1 MSARETDLEEYV
13 PRQANLLPQV
23 PALILRHAQIRWSN
37 WIAAQ
42 WGKTTEV
49 TFPDLGCL
57 WSSMDNQEP
66 WEPTF
71 PAGYE
76 FPNPPSTG
84 GGYGRHGD
92 ASGGGLATGAAP
104 TFSAA
109 ASTAA
114 AAAAEAARAAATA
127 AAART
132 AAASAAATTAAAL
145 AAAGGGGGRPRARAP
160 TADPPR
166 LNQMAY
172 NDDYVDGRWGLFR
185 HAGAMRN
192 IVRAAK
198 EAGNHLPVSP
208 IDPTC
213 KACPAFHVKGMCN
226 AGCGNAGGHKPHS
239 REQDLP
245 LWGWAVKAMPA
256 VQAPVEPVE

>member
-1 MSARETDLEEYV
+1 MDALAMGSA
-13 PRQANLLPQV
+13 
-23 PALILRHAQIRWSN
+23 
-37 WIAAQ
+37 
-42 WGKTTEV
+42 
-49 TFPDLGCL
+49 
-57 WSSMDNQEP
+57 
-66 WEPTF
+66 
-71 PAGYE
+71 
-76 FPNPPSTG
+76 TG
-84 GGYGRHGD
+84 SATGYGPP
-92 ASGGGLATGAAP
+92 AP
-104 TFSAA
+104 AIA

-114 AAAAEAARAAATA
+114 AAAATARATATA
-127 AAART
+127 AAAAAART
-132 AAASAAATTAAAL
+132 TAAAASAAATTAAAL

-172 NDDYVDGRWGLFR
+172 NDAYVDGRWGLFR

-226 AGCGNAGGHKPHS
+226 AGCGNAGDHKPHS

-256 VQAPVEPVE
+256 VQAPVEPAE